1 MCFFRR
7 HRLLRTYIPQ
17 CFAVRSDACF
27 VLSSYHQGHKT
38 GRTTTNGKRKSLA
51 FSLPEERTTL
61 LLTEGK
67 KKEERKENNE
77 RRPWK
82 TAVTLLVV
90 GTSNT
95 RPVKRESAIPKEY
108 FCIWEMFGRVSLL
121 YKEDFLFCSNNF
133 FCPFMPVFFC
143 CLSAAWSSFQG
154 NNRTILMQEGKGR
167 WQIIAGCCCCCCRN
181 ISSIFFSKKNIICL
195 PKNVDAV
202 QYTYPWNI
210 HVILQIT
217 SFCSLYLVL
226 QKRAAKPTIN
236 NADKLQFVSQCS
248 MPSWALP
255 NIF

>member
-95 RPVKRESAIPKEY
+95 RPVKCESAIPKEY

-133 FCPFMPVFFC
+133 FCPFMPVFLLPFC
-143 CLSAAWSSFQG
+143 GVIFIPRQQQ
-154 NNRTILMQEGKGR
+154 NNFDAGR
-167 WQIIAGCCCCCCRN
+167 KRKMADYRGMLLLLLQKHQFK
-181 ISSIFFSKKNIICL
+181 IFARKIICL